1 MLLQVNGVD
10 GNDGDNVSCFQILR
24 RIDAEAPLASPHAHP
39 TYISLHGV
47 LRFHGD
53 NVGYEVRRIPIR
65 NRLVWNQT
73 CKAPCLAE
81 NRDGEIVKRGHEVVP
96 RLSTWLNVRADGHGE
111 KSGNVPR
118 VALGKREDVIPVVTP
133 HGRCTV
139 MAPSSRSTLIVSHR
153 HADELVACALSR
165 RDLRTLDEDD
175 CTNLGTNQKEGMSS
189 ARVVSWSERLEL
201 TVETPGGET
210 VTLDV
215 PSLLHDAGLLSKI
228 TRAEGSV
235 PLRVNHVTGKYV
247 GVNAVSNGY
256 SALSGRSLVASSSAR
271 EVAYGRATTLG
282 RKRRLQEEEERRRP
296 RPPTPPRQ
304 QQQSATYEPTSPGY
318 SPTSPSYDPTSPA
331 YDPSGQEG
339 DDDEC
344 EFVKERTREE
354 RDEEG
359 RANAIALEE

>member
-1 MLLQVNGVD
+1 M
-10 GNDGDNVSCFQILR
+10 
-24 RIDAEAPLASPHAHP
+24 
-39 TYISLHGV
+39 
-47 LRFHGD
+47 
-53 NVGYEVRRIPIR
+53 
-65 NRLVWNQT
+65 
-73 CKAPCLAE
+73 
-81 NRDGEIVKRGHEVVP
+81 
-96 RLSTWLNVRADGHGE
+96 ST
-111 KSGNVPR
+111 
-118 VALGKREDVIPVVTP
+118 
-133 HGRCTV
+133 
-139 MAPSSRSTLIVSHR
+139 
-153 HADELVACALSR
+153 
-165 RDLRTLDEDD
+165 
-175 CTNLGTNQKEGMSS
+175 

-228 TRAEGSV
+228 TRAYGSV

-256 SALSGRSLVASSSAR
+256 SALSGRTLVASSSAR

-282 RKRRLQEEEERRRP
+282 RKRRLEEEER

-304 QQQSATYEPTSPGY
+304 QQQSATYEPTSPEY
-318 SPTSPSYDPTSPA
+318 SPTSPSYSPTSPA
-331 YDPSGQEG
+331 YDPTEKEA

-359 RANAIALEE
+359 RANAIPLEEE

>member
-1 MLLQVNGVD
+1 M
-10 GNDGDNVSCFQILR
+10 
-24 RIDAEAPLASPHAHP
+24 
-39 TYISLHGV
+39 
-47 LRFHGD
+47 
-53 NVGYEVRRIPIR
+53 
-65 NRLVWNQT
+65 
-73 CKAPCLAE
+73 
-81 NRDGEIVKRGHEVVP
+81 
-96 RLSTWLNVRADGHGE
+96 ST
-111 KSGNVPR
+111 
-118 VALGKREDVIPVVTP
+118 
-133 HGRCTV
+133 
-139 MAPSSRSTLIVSHR
+139 
-153 HADELVACALSR
+153 
-165 RDLRTLDEDD
+165 
-175 CTNLGTNQKEGMSS
+175 

-256 SALSGRSLVASSSAR
+256 SALSGRTLVASSSAR

-282 RKRRLQEEEERRRP
+282 RKRRLEEEERRP
-296 RPPTPPRQ
+296 RPPTPPRQQQQ

-318 SPTSPSYDPTSPA
+318 SPTSPTYSPTSPV
-331 YDPSGQEG
+331 YGQSGKEEDG
-339 DDDEC
+339 DDC

-359 RANAIALEE
+359 RANAIALEEE